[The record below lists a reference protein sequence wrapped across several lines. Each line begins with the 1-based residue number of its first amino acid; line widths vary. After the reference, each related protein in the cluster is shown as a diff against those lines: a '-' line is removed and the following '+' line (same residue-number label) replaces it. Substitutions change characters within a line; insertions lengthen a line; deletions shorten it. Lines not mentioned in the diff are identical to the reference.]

1 MLMVMF
7 VLGIALFA
15 WFYLLPRRHRGAVT
29 STDPGGRYTAPGGG
43 YVDAGSSGGADCSS
57 PSDAGCSEGGGGGG
71 DGGGG
76 D

>member
-7 VLGIALFA
+7 LLGIALFG
-15 WFYLLPRRHRGAVT
+15 WFYLLPRRHRSAVT
-29 STDPGGRYTAPGGG
+29 STDPGGRYTDHGG
-43 YVDAGSSGGADCSS
+43 YIDVGSNGGADCSS
-57 PSDAGCSEGGGGGG
+57 PSDAGCSDGGGGGG